1 MSGPIKSESPNS
13 LICRGLPKNRESKNQ
28 RILSRFPQKTKI
40 RESIWQMHTM
50 LGSAHCLVH

>member
-1 MSGPIKSESPNS
+1 VSGPFKSESTYS
-13 LICRGLPKNRESKNQ
+13 LICIGLPKNRESKNQ

-50 LGSAHCLVH
+50 LWSARSIVH